1 MVGIFI
7 GFLSLKV
14 GLVFSLA
21 ESVIIYC
28 RFLLSFEDSFLLSF
42 FLFAYYCKKKNKG
55 KGKDLE
61 LKFI

>member
-1 MVGIFI
+1 M
-7 GFLSLKV
+7 
-14 GLVFSLA
+14 FSLA